1 MRGQSSGSPFPLGA
15 SFREN
20 GWWNF
25 AVYSPYGLTSLVI
38 GDYETGKDRELFS
51 LDADINRT
59 GDIWHISIEAHE
71 DTLLWGWGMDPRIT
85 AQARS
90 ISPIVADPFAKLL
103 KTGNH
108 WGKNAWHTLAS
119 DEGELI
125 CVATTDDAFSW
136 ESSTHTPLKPDHL
149 IIYETHVRGFTQ
161 DPSSQ
166 AENPG
171 SYLAMI
177 DKLAHLKE
185 LGFTAIEL
193 LPIFEFDESEWKLR
207 NPINGEQLYNYWG
220 YSPISFFSPMQRY
233 GTTHDPKKTSRELK
247 MLIQACHDQGIA
259 VILDVVYNHTGE
271 GNEHGPA
278 YSLKL
283 LANST
288 YYIMNDDDTFANFS
302 GCGNTLNANHPVVID
317 LVIQSLRHWILEYRI
332 DGFRFDLASVMTRSQ
347 QGTPMAEPSLIE
359 AIIKDPLISKTI
371 LISEPWD
378 ASGLYQTGRLFR
390 LNQCHQPTL
399 LEWNDRYRDD
409 VRRFINGAK
418 GYAGSFASRISGSED
433 IYNLYGRP
441 QNSVNYIASHD
452 GFSLFDVVC
461 YNAKHNMENGEHNRD
476 GMNENYSWN
485 CGTEGPTEKSDVNRL
500 RDRQVKN
507 FLVALFMS
515 QGSIMMLMGDEYK
528 RSKRGNNN
536 TWCQDSPL
544 SWCNWN
550 EVFEHKELSTLIS
563 TLIALRKESRCFR
576 QNRFLTGEDV
586 QWHGTSLHIPRWDQ
600 ENQVVACSLKD
611 DDHEVRLFL
620 GFNASPIE
628 QHVEI
633 PPLEGRTWHCVV
645 NTSKHPPEDIFQ
657 LHRGPRVLAHA
668 IKMIPHSAIV
678 LYAVRNK

>member
-51 LDADINRT
+51 LDPDINRT

-90 ISPIVADPFAKLL
+90 ISPIVADPFARLL

-108 WGKNAWHTLAS
+108 WGKNAWHTMAN

-125 CVATTDDAFSW
+125 CVATTDDTFSW
-136 ESSTHTPLKPDHL
+136 GSSTHTPLNPDHL

-247 MLIQACHDQGIA
+247 TLIQACHDQGIA

-378 ASGLYQTGRLFR
+378 ASGLYQTGKLFR
-390 LNQCHQPTL
+390 LNQCHQPIL

-433 IYNLYGRP
+433 IYSLYGRP
-441 QNSVNYIASHD
+441 QNSINYIASHD
-452 GFSLFDVVC
+452 GFSLFDIVC

-485 CGTEGPTEKSDVNRL
+485 CGTEGPTEKSEVNRL

-563 TLIALRKESRCFR
+563 TLIALRKESRCFH

-678 LYAVRNK
+678 LYAV